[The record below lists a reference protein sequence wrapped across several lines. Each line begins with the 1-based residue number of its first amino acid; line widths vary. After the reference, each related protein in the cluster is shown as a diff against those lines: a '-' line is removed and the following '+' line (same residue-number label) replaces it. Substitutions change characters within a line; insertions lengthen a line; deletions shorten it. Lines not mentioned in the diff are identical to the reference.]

1 MRTRTRISR
10 RKRNEPANSTV
21 SSDSAVVV
29 RPPPVLDRKV
39 TVASLSI
46 LAVFVLGSLVFPN
59 QSSDVI
65 NEGFSFFAKWLGLY
79 WQALLLVTFLC
90 AIALALTPYAKARLA
105 GPMKPEYGRFK
116 WVAMIMCTLLAG
128 GGVFW
133 AAAEPISHYMASPP
147 YFGTPS
153 SDPAEAAHIAL
164 GQSFVHWGFLAWA
177 ILGSLGAI
185 VMTHAVSQGMPLRP
199 RSLLYPIMGRKVV
212 TSWVGS
218 VADVVSIIAVMA
230 GTVGPIGFLG
240 LQVSYGFS
248 RLLGVPNNYGT
259 QLIIIAVLTGLAA
272 LSVSSGLSKGI
283 QIMSRLNVWLALIL
297 MAAVL
302 VLGSAAYIFKSF
314 FGGLAVYAQSFFPTA
329 LYQGDQGWVAGWTIF
344 FFAWF
349 LGYAPLMA
357 IFVAT
362 ISRGRSVREL
372 ILFTTVLPPIVTCF
386 WFTVLGGTGIMFEQ
400 RNPGSI
406 SEPLATD
413 GLPAVV
419 MTIAEQLPFS
429 GIIAIGFLVL
439 TIMFVAT
446 TADSMSYS
454 IAQSCTQEGDPS
466 TRLRAAW
473 AVTMGVAAAVLIS
486 IGDGGITAL
495 QSFIVIT
502 AVPVGFLMLPAV
514 FAAPVF
520 VRRMALEQGVVVAR
534 STTSAAAN
542 EPAEPGK

>member
-1 MRTRTRISR
+1 MKSRTRTASLQEVRPLI
-10 RKRNEPANSTV
+10 PADNG
-21 SSDSAVVV
+21 DSALIV
-29 RPPPVLDRKV
+29 RPRPVLDRKV
-39 TVASLSI
+39 TGASLGI
-46 LAVFVLGSLVFPN
+46 LLVFVLATLIFPK

-65 NEGFSFFAKWLGLY
+65 NEGFAASAKWLGLF
-79 WQALLLVTFLC
+79 WQGLLLAIFLC
-90 AIALALTPYAKARLA
+90 SIALALTPWARAKL
-105 GPMKPEYGRFK
+105 GGSMKPEYGRFK

-133 AAAEPISHYMASPP
+133 AAAEPISHYVSAPP
-147 YFGTPS
+147 FYGTPS
-153 SDPAEAAHIAL
+153 GSPTDAANIAL

-177 ILGSLGAI
+177 VLGSLGAI
-185 VMTHAVSQGMPLRP
+185 VMTYGVSKGMPLRP
-199 RSLLYPIMGRKVV
+199 RTLLYPIMGRKVL
-212 TSWVGS
+212 TSWVGT

-240 LQVSYGFS
+240 LQVSYGLS
-248 RLLGVPNNYGT
+248 RLFGVPNNYAT

-283 QIMSRLNVWLALIL
+283 QIMSRLNIWLALGL

-302 VLGSAAYIFKSF
+302 VLGSAGYILKSF
-314 FGGLAVYAQSFFPTA
+314 IGGFGVYMQNFIPTS
-329 LYQGDQGWVAGWTIF
+329 LYQGDQGWVAGWTVF

-372 ILFTTVLPPIVTCF
+372 ILFTAVLPPIVTCF

-400 RNPGSI
+400 QNPGSI
-406 SEPLATD
+406 SGPLASD

-419 MTIAEQLPFS
+419 MTIAEQLPFA
-429 GIIAIGFLVL
+429 GIIAVGFLVL
-439 TIMFVAT
+439 TVMFVAT

-454 IAQSCTQEGDPS
+454 VAQSCTVEGEPS
-466 TRLRAAW
+466 TKLRAAW
-473 AVTMGVAAAVLIS
+473 AIIMGVAAAVLIS

-502 AVPVGFLMLPAV
+502 AVPVGFIMLPSV

-520 VRRMALEQGVVVAR
+520 VRRMAREQGVVKTKDRVLV
-534 STTSAAAN
+534 SAN
-542 EPAEPGK
+542 

>member
-1 MRTRTRISR
+1 MS
-10 RKRNEPANSTV
+10 KDNLNS
-21 SSDSAVVV
+21 ALAGA
-29 RPPPVLDRKV
+29 PKPVLDRKV
-39 TVASLSI
+39 TGISLGILAAFVLASLI
-46 LAVFVLGSLVFPN
+46 FPK
-59 QSSDVI
+59 QSSAAIDS
-65 NEGFSFFAKWLGLY
+65 GFTWAARWLGLY
-79 WQALLLVTFLC
+79 WEVLLLATFLV
-90 AIALALTPYAKARLA
+90 AVALALTPYAKARLG
-105 GPMKPEYGRFK
+105 GPVKPEYGRFK

-133 AAAEPISHYMASPP
+133 AAAEPISHYVSTPP
-147 YFGTPS
+147 FFGETA
-153 SDPAEAAHIAL
+153 SDPTVAANQAL

-185 VMTHAVSQGMPLRP
+185 VMTYAVSKGMPLRP
-199 RSLLYPIMGRKVV
+199 RSLLYPVMGRRVL
-212 TSWVGS
+212 TSWIGT
-218 VADVVSIIAVMA
+218 VADVVSILAVMA

-240 LQVSYGFS
+240 LQVSYGMSALF
-248 RLLGVPNNYGT
+248 GTPDNYPM
-259 QLIIIAVLTGLAA
+259 QLVIIAVLTGVAA

-283 QIMSRLNVWLALIL
+283 QIMSRLNVWLALGL

-302 VLGSAAYIFKSF
+302 ILGSAAYIFKAF
-314 FGGLAVYAQSFFPTA
+314 LGGMGVYLQNFFPTS

-362 ISRGRSVREL
+362 ISRGRTVREL
-372 ILFTTVLPPIVTCF
+372 ILFSTVMPPIVTCF

-400 RNPGSI
+400 NNPGSI
-406 SEPLATD
+406 SGPLASE

-429 GIIAIGFLVL
+429 GLIGGGFLLL
-439 TIMFVAT
+439 TVMFVAT

-454 IAQSCTQEGDPS
+454 VAQSCTVTDEPS
-466 TRLRAAW
+466 TKLRALW
-473 AVTMGVAAAVLIS
+473 AVAMGVAAAVLIS
-486 IGDGGITAL
+486 IGDGGINAL

-502 AVPVGFLMLPAV
+502 AVPVGLIILPSV

-520 VRRMALEQGVVVAR
+520 VRRMALEQGVVGAKIPEKSSV
-534 STTSAAAN
+534 SD
-542 EPAEPGK
+542 

>member
-1 MRTRTRISR
+1 MKNRIQSLEQGERLPVASEETPSR
-10 RKRNEPANSTV
+10 AAGEQFK
-21 SSDSAVVV
+21 
-29 RPPPVLDRKV
+29 PVADRKV
-39 TVASLSI
+39 TIASLGI
-46 LAVFVLGSLVFPN
+46 LAVFVLATLIFPK
-59 QSSDVI
+59 QSSDAI
-65 NEGFSFFAKWLGLY
+65 NEGFAFSAKWVGFY
-79 WQALLLVTFLC
+79 WQALLLATFVC
-90 AIALALTPYAKARLA
+90 SIALALTPYARARL
-105 GPMKPEYGRFK
+105 GGHVSPDYGRFK

-133 AAAEPISHYMASPP
+133 AAAEPISHYIASPP
-147 YFGTPS
+147 YYGEPS
-153 SDPAEAAHIAL
+153 GDPTEAAHIAL
-164 GQSFVHWGFLAWA
+164 GQTFVHWGFLAWA

-185 VMTHAVSQGMPLRP
+185 VMTHAVSKGMPLRP
-199 RSLLYPIMGRKVV
+199 RTLLYPVMGRRVLK
-212 TSWVGS
+212 SWIGT
-218 VADVVSIIAVMA
+218 VADVVCIIAVVA

-240 LQVSYGFS
+240 LQVSYGLS
-248 RLLGVPNNYGT
+248 RLFGVPNNYGT

-283 QIMSRLNVWLALIL
+283 QLMSRLNVWLALGL

-314 FGGLAVYAQSFFPTA
+314 VGGFGVYLQNFVGTS
-329 LYQGDQGWVAGWTIF
+329 LYQGDQGWVSGWTVF

-362 ISRGRSVREL
+362 ISRGRTVREL
-372 ILFTTVLPPIVTCF
+372 ILFTAVLPPIVTCF

-400 RNPGSI
+400 QNPGSI
-406 SEPLATD
+406 SGPLASD

-429 GIIAIGFLVL
+429 GIIATAFLVL

-446 TADSMSYS
+446 TADSMSFS
-454 IAQSCTQEGDPS
+454 IAQSCTIEGEPS
-466 TRLRAAW
+466 TKLRAAW

-486 IGDGGITAL
+486 IGDGGISAL

-502 AVPVGFLMLPAV
+502 AVPVGFIILPSL

-520 VRRMALEQGVVVAR
+520 VRRMALEQGVLDRKPRGVR
-534 STTSAAAN
+534 
-542 EPAEPGK
+542 P

>member
-1 MRTRTRISR
+1 MKTGIRTPR
-10 RKRNEPANSTV
+10 RKALEPLISKDNPNRALVERS
-21 SSDSAVVV
+21 
-29 RPPPVLDRKV
+29 RPVLDRKV
-39 TVASLSI
+39 TVASLGI
-46 LAVFVLGSLVFPN
+46 LAVFVLATLVFPK
-59 QSSDVI
+59 QSSEAI
-65 NEGFSFFAKWLGLY
+65 NAGFAFSAKWVGLY
-79 WQALLLVTFLC
+79 WQALLLATFLC
-90 AIALALTPYAKARLA
+90 SIALALTPYAKARLG

-133 AAAEPISHYMASPP
+133 AAAEPISHYISPP
-147 YFGTPS
+147 PFYGEPS
-153 SDPAEAAHIAL
+153 GDPTEAVNNAL

-185 VMTHAVSQGMPLRP
+185 VMTHAVSKGMPLRP
-199 RSLLYPIMGRKVV
+199 RTLLYPIMGRKVL
-212 TSWVGS
+212 TSWIGT
-218 VADVVSIIAVMA
+218 VADVVSILAVMA

-240 LQVSYGFS
+240 LQVSYGVS
-248 RLLGVPNNYGT
+248 RLFGVPNNYGT
-259 QLIIIAVLTGLAA
+259 QLIIIAVLTGVAA
-272 LSVSSGLSKGI
+272 FSVSSGLSKGI
-283 QIMSRLNVWLALIL
+283 QVMSRLNVWLALGL
-297 MAAVL
+297 MGAVL
-302 VLGSAAYIFKSF
+302 VLGSAGYIFESF
-314 FGGLAVYAQSFFPTA
+314 IGGFGVYMQNFIPTS
-329 LYQGDQGWVAGWTIF
+329 LYQGDAGWAAGWTVF

-400 RNPGSI
+400 QNPGSI
-406 SEPLATD
+406 SGPLGSD

-429 GIIAIGFLVL
+429 GIIATGFLIL

-454 IAQSCTQEGDPS
+454 IAQSCTVNGEPS
-466 TRLRAAW
+466 TKLRAAW

-486 IGDGGITAL
+486 IGDGGISGL

-520 VRRMALEQGVVVAR
+520 VRRMALEQGVVTAK
-534 STTSAAAN
+534 
-542 EPAEPGK
+542 PAKTHS

>member
-1 MRTRTRISR
+1 MKTRTRGPRAHDLEPLISKNNPNR
-10 RKRNEPANSTV
+10 
-21 SSDSAVVV
+21 AVAE
-29 RPPPVLDRKV
+29 RSRSVLDRKV
-39 TVASLSI
+39 TFISLGI
-46 LAVFVLGSLVFPN
+46 LAVFVLATLVFPN
-59 QSSDVI
+59 QSADAI
-65 NEGFSFFAKWLGLY
+65 NDGFAFSAKWVGLY
-79 WQALLLVTFLC
+79 WQGLLLATFLC
-90 AIALALTPYAKARLA
+90 SIALALTPYAKARLG

-133 AAAEPISHYMASPP
+133 AAAEPISHYISPP
-147 YFGTPS
+147 PYYGKPS
-153 SDPAEAAHIAL
+153 GDPTQAANIAL

-185 VMTHAVSQGMPLRP
+185 VMTHATSKGMPIRP
-199 RSLLYPIMGRKVV
+199 RTLLYPIMGRKVL
-212 TSWVGS
+212 TSWIGT
-218 VADVVSIIAVMA
+218 VADVVSIIAVIA

-240 LQVSYGFS
+240 LQVSYGIS
-248 RLLGVPNNYGT
+248 RLFGIPNNYGT
-259 QLIIIAVLTGLAA
+259 QLVIIAVLTGVAA
-272 LSVSSGLSKGI
+272 FSVSSGLSKGI
-283 QIMSRLNVWLALIL
+283 QIMSRLNVWLALGL
-297 MAAVL
+297 MGAVL
-302 VLGSAAYIFKSF
+302 VLGSAGYIFKSF
-314 FGGLAVYAQSFFPTA
+314 IGGFGVYMQNFIPTS
-329 LYQGDQGWVAGWTIF
+329 LYQGDQGWAAGWTVF

-372 ILFTTVLPPIVTCF
+372 ILFTAVLPPIVTCF

-400 RNPGSI
+400 QNPGSI
-406 SEPLATD
+406 SGPLASD

-429 GIIAIGFLVL
+429 GIIAMGFLIL
-439 TIMFVAT
+439 TVMFVAT

-454 IAQSCTQEGDPS
+454 IAQSCSVSGEPS
-466 TRLRAAW
+466 TKLRAAW

-486 IGDGGITAL
+486 IGDGGISAL

-502 AVPVGFLMLPAV
+502 AVPVGFIMLPSI

-520 VRRMALEQGVVVAR
+520 VRRMALEQGII
-534 STTSAAAN
+534 SAKAD
-542 EPAEPGK
+542 KSHH

>member
-1 MRTRTRISR
+1 MDR
-10 RKRNEPANSTV
+10 R
-21 SSDSAVVV
+21 
-29 RPPPVLDRKV
+29 V
-39 TVASLSI
+39 TVASLGI
-46 LAVFVLGSLVFPN
+46 LAVFVLASLVFPA
-59 QSSDVI
+59 QSSAAI
-65 NEGFSFFAKWLGLY
+65 GAGFAFSAQWFGLY
-79 WQALLLVTFLC
+79 WQLLLLLTFLC
-90 AIALALTPYAKARLA
+90 SVVLALTPYAKARLG
-105 GPMKPEYGRFK
+105 GPVPLEYGRFK

-133 AAAEPISHYMASPP
+133 AAAEPISHYVASPP
-147 YFGTPS
+147 YFGAPTGEPS
-153 SDPAEAAHIAL
+153 DAAHIAL

-185 VMTHAVSQGMPLRP
+185 VMTYGVSKGMPLRP
-199 RSLLYPIMGRKVV
+199 RTLLYPIMGARVV
-212 TSWVGS
+212 TSWIGA
-218 VADVVSIIAVMA
+218 VADVVCIIAVVA

-240 LQVSYGFS
+240 LQVSYGLS
-248 RLLGVPNNYGT
+248 QLSGIPNNYAT

-283 QIMSRLNVWLALIL
+283 QIMSRLNVWLALVL

-302 VLGSAAYIFKSF
+302 VLGSAGYVFKAF
-314 FGGLAVYAQSFFPTA
+314 LGGFGVYLQSFVGTS
-329 LYQGDQGWVAGWTIF
+329 LYQGEPGWVAGWTVF

-372 ILFTTVLPPIVTCF
+372 ILFTAVLPPIVTCF

-400 RNPGSI
+400 QDPGSI
-406 SEPLATD
+406 SGALASD

-419 MTIAEQLPFS
+419 MTIAGNLPFS
-429 GIIAIGFLVL
+429 GIIASAFLVL

-454 IAQSCTQEGDPS
+454 IAQSCTAQGEPPA
-466 TRLRAAW
+466 RLRAAW

-502 AVPVGFLMLPAV
+502 AVPVGFIMLPAL

-520 VRRMALEQGVVVAR
+520 VRRMALDQGVLGRKSSPTQLLDGV
-534 STTSAAAN
+534 TTHR
-542 EPAEPGK
+542 P

>member
-1 MRTRTRISR
+1 MKTLITTPRPEDREPLIAEEHP
-10 RKRNEPANSTV
+10 KRAPGGPLAP
-21 SSDSAVVV
+21 VV
-29 RPPPVLDRKV
+29 DRKV
-39 TVASLSI
+39 TIASLGI
-46 LAVFVLGSLVFPN
+46 LAVFVLATLVFPK
-59 QSSDVI
+59 QSSAAI
-65 NEGFSFFAKWLGLY
+65 NDGFTFSAKWVGLY
-79 WQALLLVTFLC
+79 WQLLLLATFLC
-90 AIALALTPYAKARLA
+90 SIALALTPYAKARLG
-105 GPMKPEYGRFK
+105 GPVAPDYGRFK

-133 AAAEPISHYMASPP
+133 AAAEPISHYISSPP
-147 YFGTPS
+147 YFGEPS
-153 SDPAEAAHIAL
+153 GDPTEAAHIAL

-185 VMTHAVSQGMPLRP
+185 VMTHAVSKGMPLRP
-199 RSLLYPIMGRKVV
+199 RTLLYPVMGRKVL
-212 TSWVGS
+212 TSWVGT
-218 VADVVSIIAVMA
+218 VADVVSIIAVVA

-240 LQVSYGFS
+240 LQVSYGLS
-248 RLLGVPNNYGT
+248 RLFGIPNNYGT

-272 LSVSSGLSKGI
+272 FSVSSGLSKGI
-283 QIMSRLNVWLALIL
+283 QIMSRLNVWLALGL
-297 MAAVL
+297 MLAVL
-302 VLGSAAYIFKSF
+302 VLGSAGYIFKSF
-314 FGGLAVYAQSFFPTA
+314 LGGFGVYLQNFVGTS
-329 LYQGDQGWVAGWTIF
+329 LYQGEQAWVSGWTVF

-372 ILFTTVLPPIVTCF
+372 ILFTAVLPPIVTCF

-400 RNPGSI
+400 QNPGSI
-406 SEPLATD
+406 SGAMASD

-419 MTIAEQLPFS
+419 MTIAENLPFS
-429 GIIAIGFLVL
+429 GILASAFLVL

-454 IAQSCTQEGDPS
+454 IAQSCTTAGEPS
-466 TRLRAAW
+466 TKLRAAW

-486 IGDGGITAL
+486 IGDGGISAL

-502 AVPVGFLMLPAV
+502 AVPVGFIMLPSL

-520 VRRMALEQGVVVAR
+520 VRRMALEQGVLDR
-534 STTSAAAN
+534 KPRGTQH
-542 EPAEPGK
+542 

>member
-1 MRTRTRISR
+1 MRSKTRI
-10 RKRNEPANSTV
+10 ANSEEIEPLISGDST
-21 SSDSAVVV
+21 SSALLEPS
-29 RPPPVLDRKV
+29 RPLLDRTV

-46 LAVFVLGSLVFPN
+46 LAVFVLATLVFPK
-59 QSSDVI
+59 QSSDAI
-65 NEGFSFFAKWLGLY
+65 NAGFSFSAKWLGLF
-79 WQALLLVTFLC
+79 WQGLLLATFLC
-90 AIALALTPYAKARLA
+90 AIALALTPYAKARLGGA
-105 GPMKPEYGRFK
+105 MKPEYGRFK

-133 AAAEPISHYMASPP
+133 AAAEPISHYISSPP
-147 YFGTPS
+147 FFGTTS
-153 SDPAEAAHIAL
+153 GDPTEAANNAL

-185 VMTHAVSQGMPLRP
+185 VMTHAVSKGMPLRP
-199 RSLLYPIMGRKVV
+199 RTLLYPVMGRRVL
-212 TSWVGS
+212 TSWVGT
-218 VADVVSIIAVMA
+218 VTDVVSILAVMA

-240 LQVSYGFS
+240 LQVSYGLSGLF
-248 RLLGVPNNYGT
+248 GIPNNYGT
-259 QLIIIAVLTGLAA
+259 QLIIIAVLTGVAA

-283 QIMSRLNVWLALIL
+283 QIMSRLNVWLALGL

-302 VLGSAAYIFKSF
+302 VLGSAGYIFKSF
-314 FGGLAVYAQSFFPTA
+314 IGGFGVYMQNFVPAS

-357 IFVAT
+357 IFVAS

-372 ILFTTVLPPIVTCF
+372 ILFTAVLPPIVTCF

-400 RNPGSI
+400 QNPGSI
-406 SEPLATD
+406 SGPLASD

-429 GIIAIGFLVL
+429 GIIAVGFLVL
-439 TIMFVAT
+439 TVMFVAT
-446 TADSMSYS
+446 TADSMSFS
-454 IAQSCTQEGDPS
+454 IAQSCTVKGDPS
-466 TRLRAAW
+466 TKLRAAW
-473 AVTMGVAAAVLIS
+473 ALTMGVAAAVLIS
-486 IGDGGITAL
+486 IGDGGISAL

-502 AVPVGFLMLPAV
+502 AVPVGFIMLPSV

-520 VRRMALEQGVVVAR
+520 VRRMAIEQGVVGTKDPDFVR
-534 STTSAAAN
+534 TQ
-542 EPAEPGK
+542 